1 MKLAGRE
8 QDTMRHK
15 ILDWIYELSVV
26 GSYTSLGYN
35 HRKSR
40 FAQLGSEQ
48 DLSGKVYVVT
58 GANSGIGLATTE
70 KLLSCGAGV
79 VMACRSFERSFAVYQ
94 RLMLEFPKSKLEI
107 SPVDVSDLSNVD
119 AFCDWLSS
127 KTDRIDGLVHN
138 AGVLLDEYQET
149 DMGHEVT
156 FATHVLGPFFMTL
169 KLKSLLSAGDAGRV
183 IFVSSGGMYT
193 QRLQIS
199 QLIKPPRPFDGVR
212 AYAQAKRAQVELTSL
227 MAKYFS
233 SSGVQ
238 VNAMHPGWADTPG
251 VESALPVFY
260 KTLKK
265 ILRTPEEGADTIAWL
280 CASPEAKK
288 FTGQL
293 FLDRQPRTT
302 HVFPWTRTSD
312 SKRVQLWDALLDLIP
327 SYA

>member
-1 MKLAGRE
+1 MNY
-8 QDTMRHK
+8 K
-15 ILDWIYELSVV
+15 ILDWLYEMSVV

-35 HRKSR
+35 HRKSK
-40 FAQLGSEQ
+40 FAQLGQGQE
-48 DLSGKVYVVT
+48 LGGKIFVVT

-79 VMACRSFERSFAVYQ
+79 VMACRSFERSFSAYQ
-94 RLMLEFPKSKLEI
+94 RLAMKYPNAKLEI

-149 DMGHEVT
+149 EMGHEVT

-169 KLKSLLSAGDAGRV
+169 KLKKLLSTGDAGRV

-193 QRLQIS
+193 QRLKIS
-199 QLIKPPRPFDGVR
+199 QLINPAKPFDGVK

-233 SSGVQ
+233 PSGIQ

-251 VESALPVFY
+251 VENALPVFY
-260 KTLKK
+260 KTLKN

-280 CASPEAKK
+280 CASPEAKA

-293 FLDRQPRTT
+293 FLDRQPRTA
-302 HVFPWTRTSD
+302 HVFPWTITSS
-312 SKRVQLWDALLDLIP
+312 SKRVQLWDALLELIP
-327 SYA
+327 AYA